1 MMKTDA
7 TRPERPVE
15 PYNWNPENMN
25 EKMLDEWHDYIRALE
40 DYTEHLEAM
49 TGVRKAEAMPA
60 LSKKEKLYEV
70 CYHETLG
77 KTLYIRAGNE
87 EEAKRKAEA
96 YFEDYP
102 LTYDDYLDWS
112 MEAQEIDQKKSGIED
127 WEILDTDDAK

>member
-1 MMKTDA
+1 MKTNV

-15 PYNWNPENMN
+15 PYNWDPENVN
-25 EKMLDEWHDYIRALE
+25 EEMLAEWHDYIRALE

-60 LSKKEKLYEV
+60 PPKKEKLYEV

-77 KTLYIRAGNE
+77 KTLYIRASNE

-96 YFEDYP
+96 HFDDYP
-102 LTYDDYLDWS
+102 LSYDDYVDWS
-112 MEAQEIDQKKSGIED
+112 METREIDQKTSGIED
-127 WEILDTDDAK
+127 WEIMED